1 MCRGASARYRIENIL
16 RLDATEKKA
25 TKIKGENQQKV
36 LVSPRIRVKLLAQIC
51 QRLGTSL
58 EAGIDARR
66 AWSGE
71 ANKGPRG
78 HRRLVSEIRDA
89 VLAGESMADAIA
101 RTGGYF
107 PNLFQEMVDVGEQ
120 TGNVD
125 QVLLRLAE
133 HYEGEIKLRRTFLAG
148 MAWPL
153 LQLAATTIIIGI
165 FILAMGWVGESTGQ
179 TVDFLGWGLVGGRGF
194 SIYVTF
200 VGIVSLGV
208 GIAVYSA
215 SRGALWI
222 RPVRYACARLPVL
235 GPVIRTLA
243 LSRMAWTLS
252 LTSNTGMEI
261 RRAVELSQKSTRN
274 LFFIRHIPFVDSI
287 LRQGEQ
293 IHVALRKTESYPAEF
308 LNVIETGE
316 ESGRLSES
324 TELLSRQYQ
333 ERAQSALSILV
344 LLVGFAFWIVVAI
357 LAIFLI
363 FRIAISG
370 YLKPIQDA
378 LDLLN

>member
-1 MCRGASARYRIENIL
+1 M
-16 RLDATEKKA
+16 
-25 TKIKGENQQKV
+25 
-36 LVSPRIRVKLLAQIC
+36 
-51 QRLGTSL
+51 
-58 EAGIDARR
+58 
-66 AWSGE
+66 
-71 ANKGPRG
+71 
-78 HRRLVSEIRDA
+78 
-89 VLAGESMADAIA
+89 
-101 RTGGYF
+101 
-107 PNLFQEMVDVGEQ
+107 
-120 TGNVD
+120 
-125 QVLLRLAE
+125 
-133 HYEGEIKLRRTFLAG
+133 
-148 MAWPL
+148 
-153 LQLAATTIIIGI
+153 
-165 FILAMGWVGESTGQ
+165 
-179 TVDFLGWGLVGGRGF
+179 VGGRGF

>member
-1 MCRGASARYRIENIL
+1 M
-16 RLDATEKKA
+16 
-25 TKIKGENQQKV
+25 
-36 LVSPRIRVKLLAQIC
+36 LVSPRIRIKLLAQLC

-71 ANKGPRG
+71 AEKGPRG
-78 HRRLVSEIRDA
+78 HRRLVSEIRDGI
-89 VLAGESMADAIA
+89 LAGESMADAIA

-107 PNLFQEMVDVGEQ
+107 PNLLQEMVDVGEQ

-133 HYEGEIKLRRTFLAG
+133 HYEGEIKLRRTLLAG

-153 LQLAATTIIIGI
+153 LQLAGTIIIIGI
-165 FILAMGWVGESTGQ
+165 VILVMGWIGESTGQ
-179 TVDFLGWGLVGGRGF
+179 TVDFLGLGLVGERGF
-194 SIYVTF
+194 SIYVAF
-200 VGIVSLGV
+200 VGIVALGV
-208 GIAVYSA
+208 VFSVHSA

-222 RPVRYACARLPVL
+222 RPVQYTCARLPVL
-235 GPVIRTLA
+235 GLVIRTLA

-252 LTSNTGMEI
+252 LTTNTEMDI
-261 RRAVELSQKSTRN
+261 QRAVELSQKSTRN
-274 LFFIRHIPFVDSI
+274 VFFTRQIPFVDSI

-293 IHVALRKTESYPAEF
+293 IHVALRKTEIYPAEF

-344 LLVGFAFWIVVAI
+344 LLAGFAFWIVVASLI
-357 LAIFLI
+357 IFLV
-363 FRIAISG
+363 FRIVISS

-378 LDLLN
+378 LEFLN